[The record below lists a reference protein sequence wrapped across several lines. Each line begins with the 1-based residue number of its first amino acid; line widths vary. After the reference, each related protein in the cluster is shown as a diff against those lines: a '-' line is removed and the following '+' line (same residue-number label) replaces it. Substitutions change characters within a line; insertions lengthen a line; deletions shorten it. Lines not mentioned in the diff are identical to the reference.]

1 MNLYN
6 SQDYKITRFI
16 MENIA
21 LTAIL
26 ESILR
31 DAAKRINCQCLAMQI
46 DIKVTSLYSREVT
59 VS

>member
-1 MNLYN
+1 
-6 SQDYKITRFI
+6 

-31 DAAKRINCQCLAMQI
+31 DAAKRINCQWLAMQI
-46 DIKVTSLYSREVT
+46 YIKVTSPYSREVT